1 MKNPPPA
8 PVPEGSEDRRGP
20 PGQAHK
26 LVAREVVAAAFRG
39 TSSSKGSPGSGGVG
53 PPAIRC
59 FYGRDP
65 PYSARASP
73 QGVEW
78 LPSRSQ
84 ARTTS
89 PVPSHLPPQLLMQD
103 RDYLWEASLAHL
115 TRKARR
121 PGPIKS
127 GGEYVDMPRLSD
139 DTAPPPGERQGLQ
152 GSPEG
157 REGNCQQVRPRSDRP
172 LPRSGYVAIGPY
184 LAEKSKTIRSDKCW
198 WYGSGERQP
207 HHHLVVKCQA
217 WFCADQGPVEE
228 RRESVRNARGRRL
241 SGYSSGT
248 SAQPRRSWPSF
259 GRRRSG
265 GW

>member
-1 MKNPPPA
+1 MHRAEGSDISAVVRYTKLKCTAVPTISQQGVTAGRREDKAGAFMKNPPPA

-39 TSSSKGSPGSGGVG
+39 TSSSKESPGSGGVG

-89 PVPSHLPPQLLMQD
+89 PVPSHLPPQLPMQD

-139 DTAPPPGERQGLQ
+139 DTAPPHPGRDKVCKDLQ
-152 GSPEG
+152 
-157 REGNCQQVRPRSDRP
+157 REGKGIAS
-172 LPRSGYVAIGPY
+172 RSGHVAIGPY
-184 LAEKSKTIRSDKCW
+184 L
-198 WYGSGERQP
+198 G
-207 HHHLVVKCQA
+207 QA
-217 WFCADQGPVEE
+217 
-228 RRESVRNARGRRL
+228 
-241 SGYSSGT
+241 T
-248 SAQPRRSWPSF
+248 
-259 GRRRSG
+259 
-265 GW
+265 